1 MNMEGM
7 LSLYKGKESWW
18 TMYTFIRENQVREAM
33 NYIQTYCNCEEKE
46 AKEILNIFGKLSMF
60 EEPEVF
66 DAVGDFIEE
75 KQTKEAMNY
84 IQTYC
89 NCNEDMAKII
99 LDSLIEKCFF
109 WVNNTTSQSL
119 EEVAHNN
126 QVAQDWLNKPK
137 CPICNSTNLA
147 KITATKKIAKIAVFG
162 IFGMGD
168 NGKTWRCKNCGSK
181 F

>member
-1 MNMEGM
+1 
-7 LSLYKGKESWW
+7 
-18 TMYTFIRENQVREAM
+18 
-33 NYIQTYCNCEEKE
+33 
-46 AKEILNIFGKLSMF
+46 MF

-99 LDSLIEKCFF
+99 LDSLIEKCFY
-109 WVNNTTSQSL
+109 WIYHPTSQSL

-126 QVAQDWLNKPK
+126 QVAQDLLNKPK
-137 CPICNSTNLA
+137 CPICNSTNLT
-147 KITATKKIAKIAVFG
+147 KITATKKIAKIAAFG
-162 IFGMGD
+162 IFGMG
-168 NGKTWRCKNCGSK
+168 G
-181 F
+181 